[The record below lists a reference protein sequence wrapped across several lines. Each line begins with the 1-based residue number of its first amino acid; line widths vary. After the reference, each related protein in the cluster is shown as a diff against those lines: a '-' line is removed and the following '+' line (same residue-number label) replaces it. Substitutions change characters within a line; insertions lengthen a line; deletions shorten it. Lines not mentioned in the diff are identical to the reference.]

1 MRAVWTLTKRSFALF
16 FIFAPSVAS
25 AWRLTGDKPARER
38 WYARFVAALERAGAT
53 FIKLGQIASSR
64 PDLVPIELCQ
74 HLAKLHDRAPAHAP
88 EVSRQIV
95 ESAFGQPIEKLFPSF
110 EPTPIASGS
119 IAQVHKAVM
128 PDGTAVAVKIRHPE
142 AQGLIETDLEIIGFV
157 ARQLDRI
164 PTAKWLSFPE
174 AAHQFGRSLHGQ
186 VNLLEEA
193 QHLMRFRA
201 NFADRPEVHF
211 PRPIEPYLHPS
222 VIVETFEDAVP
233 LAAFLAKEH
242 PANPRIARLG
252 LGCFLQMIFRD
263 GFVHADLHP
272 GNLMVRL
279 GGDVP
284 QIVVLDC
291 GMVAELPPHHR
302 RNFTEF
308 FAAIAAGNGPLA
320 AELMIIHAE
329 DHACPDPEKFKS
341 EMGALLLDARSRPIQ
356 EIEVAAILS
365 RILALVR
372 KHRIKIESAFTAVNV
387 GIMVLEGVGRQLDPT
402 LDLVREATP
411 FLFTAMAE
419 LARERVLAQAAAEA
433 AAKAAASPGAASA

>member
-1 MRAVWTLTKRSFALF
+1 MNAILTITRRAFRLAG
-16 FIFAPSVAS
+16 IFLPSVVT
-25 AWRLTGDKPARER
+25 AWVLLGGARPDRATRRDR
-38 WYARFVAALERAGAT
+38 WYARLVAAIERAGAT

-64 PDLVPIELCQ
+64 PDLMPLDLCR
-74 HLAKLHDRAPAHAP
+74 HLAKLHDRAPAHSPA
-88 EVSRQIV
+88 VSKQIV
-95 ESAFGQPIEKLFPSF
+95 EDAFGSPLDALFTRF
-110 EPTPIASGS
+110 DAEPLASGS
-119 IAQVHKAVM
+119 IAQVHRAM
-128 PDGTAVAVKIRHPE
+128 LRDGTDVAVKIRHPD
-142 AQGLIETDLEIIGFV
+142 ARAMIETDLEIIGFF
-157 ARQLDRI
+157 ARQLDRL

-174 AAHQFGRSLHGQ
+174 AAEQFGRSLHGQ
-186 VNLLEEA
+186 LDLCDEARHLE
-193 QHLMRFRA
+193 RFRA

-211 PRPIEPYLHPS
+211 PRPIEPYLHPT
-222 VIVETFEDAVP
+222 VIVETFEEAEP
-233 LAAFLAKEH
+233 LAKFLAAPH
-242 PANPRIARLG
+242 PANPRIARMG

-279 GGDVP
+279 TGGDTEEGA

-308 FAAIAAGNGPLA
+308 FSAIAAGDGRRA

-329 DHACPDPEKFKS
+329 RHACPDPAKFQD

-365 RILALVR
+365 RILVLVR

-402 LDLVREATP
+402 VDLVREASP

-433 AAKAAASPGAASA
+433 AAAC

>member
-1 MRAVWTLTKRSFALF
+1 MRAAWTLTKRAWALAL
-16 FIFAPSVAS
+16 IFLPSVVT
-25 AWRLTGDKPARER
+25 AWRLWGEKPARER
-38 WYARFVAALERAGAT
+38 WYARFVAALERGGAT

-64 PDLVPIELCQ
+64 PDVVPIELCQ
-74 HLAKLHDRAPAHAP
+74 HLAKLHDKAPAHAA

-95 ESAFGQPIEKLFPSF
+95 EAAFGRRVEDSFPRF
-110 EPTPIASGS
+110 DPEPIASGS

-128 PDGTAVAVKIRHPE
+128 PDGTAVAMKIRHPDVE
-142 AQGLIETDLEIIGFV
+142 RLIAMDLEIIRFV
-157 ARQLDRI
+157 ARQLNRI

-174 AAHQFGRSLHGQ
+174 AAERFGASLHGQ
-186 VNLLEEA
+186 VDLLEEA
-193 QHLMRFRA
+193 RHLQRFRK
-201 NFADRPEVHF
+201 NFEDRPEVCF
-211 PRPIEPYLHPS
+211 PRPIEPYLHAT
-222 VIVETFEDAVP
+222 VIVETFEDAAP
-233 LAAFLAKEH
+233 LAVFLANPH
-242 PANPRIARLG
+242 PANPRIARMG
-252 LGCFLQMIFRD
+252 LQCFLQMIFRD

-279 GGDVP
+279 VDGEP

-291 GMVAELPPHHR
+291 GMVAALEPHHR

-308 FAAIAAGNGPLA
+308 FAAIAAGDGARA
-320 AELMIIHAE
+320 AELMILHAE
-329 DHACPDPEKFKS
+329 HHACPDPEKFKA

-365 RILALVR
+365 RILVLVR

-402 LDLVREATP
+402 IDLVREATP

-433 AAKAAASPGAASA
+433 RAAAGAS